1 MRSQGNESRNWPGR
15 CWVFLAMLGLATHAS
30 VVAADDAAAAAP
42 AVVATGDGPLETTIE
57 VQKLLIRDGSED
69 GAVREFVDA
78 QRLNAGEQL
87 YYTIRVTNPGQKPVD
102 DVTVT
107 KRLPYGVDYVP
118 GSAVGPGCRTELSL
132 DGGVTFERTA
142 RARSPTCAGSSSTH
156 SRPAP
161 RRCCDSARSSS
172 DMASEI
178 DELFGSDG
186 PLARALPGY
195 KMRDGQ
201 LAMAAHVSAAMA
213 GHDTLVVEAGT
224 GTGKTFAYLVP
235 ALVSGRRV
243 IISTGTRALQDQL
256 YHRDLPAVCGAL
268 GRPVRVA
275 LLKGRANYL
284 CRHRLDLAEQQAYS
298 RGLRREVATAIPKV
312 RAWSHTTRRGD
323 IAELSRFGEQD
334 LIWPWVT
341 STRENC
347 VGTECPRYE
356 ECFVLSAR
364 REAQAADIV
373 VVNHY
378 LLMADLVLK
387 EEGFGDLLPG
397 ADAIVIDEAHQLP
410 DVAAQLAGYS
420 VSTRQL
426 AAIAKDVAGELLL
439 AQQMGTS
446 VDAALTGFDAQVGAV
461 VSAAGG
467 MDARLE
473 HSQWP
478 ERMVEALGGLASRA
492 AELGE
497 ALVPLATDGQGAIA
511 RLRERLSE
519 SAERLESFT
528 REEAEGGVRWAETN
542 ARSVS
547 CHYAPVDVAT
557 QLSALMQAQAGAW
570 ILTSATLAV
579 GDDFS
584 HFKRRSGLSHAEC
597 IRFESPFDFA
607 GQALL
612 YLPKGLDDP
621 GSPGHTRG
629 VIAAALPVLDASGGR
644 AFLLFTSHRALREGA
659 WSCAAHGA
667 TRRRCRCSCRARVRA
682 TSCCG
687 CSARPAMRSCWA
699 PAVSGRV
706 WTSRARRCRSLS
718 STSCHSQRPT
728 IRCSRR
734 GSRRSARGVAT
745 RSSRNRSRRP

>member
-1 MRSQGNESRNWPGR
+1 M
-15 CWVFLAMLGLATHAS
+15 
-30 VVAADDAAAAAP
+30 
-42 AVVATGDGPLETTIE
+42 
-57 VQKLLIRDGSED
+57 
-69 GAVREFVDA
+69 
-78 QRLNAGEQL
+78 
-87 YYTIRVTNPGQKPVD
+87 
-102 DVTVT
+102 
-107 KRLPYGVDYVP
+107 
-118 GSAVGPGCRTELSL
+118 
-132 DGGVTFERTA
+132 
-142 RARSPTCAGSSSTH
+142 
-156 SRPAP
+156 
-161 RRCCDSARSSS
+161 SS
-172 DMASEI
+172 DLE
-178 DELFGSDG
+178 ELFGVNG

-195 KMRDGQ
+195 AMRAGQ
-201 LAMAAHVSAAMA
+201 LAMADHVSATMA

-235 ALVSGRRV
+235 ALTSGRRV

-284 CRHRLDLAEQQAYS
+284 CRHRLELAEQQAYS
-298 RGLRREVATAIPKV
+298 RGLRREVAMAIPKV
-312 RAWSHTTRRGD
+312 RAWSHTTRSGD
-323 IAELSRFGEQD
+323 IAELSRLGEQD
-334 LIWPWVT
+334 PVWPWVT

-347 VGTECPRYE
+347 VGTECPKYD
-356 ECFVLSAR
+356 ECFVLAAR

-410 DVAAQLAGYS
+410 DVAAQFLGYS

-439 AQQMGTS
+439 AQQMGTG
-446 VDAALTGFDAQVGAV
+446 VDAALTGFDAQVGSL

-478 ERMVEALGGLASRA
+478 ERMIEALAGLASRS
-492 AELGE
+492 AELGL
-497 ALVPLATDGQGAIA
+497 ALAPLASDGQGAIA
-511 RLRERLSE
+511 RLRERLE
-519 SAERLESFT
+519 ECAERLESFT
-528 REEAEGGVRWAETN
+528 REEADGGVRWAETN

-547 CHYAPVDVAT
+547 CHYAPVDVAS
-557 QLSALMQAQAGAW
+557 QLSALMQAQASAW

-584 HFKRRSGLSHAEC
+584 HFKRRSGLSHAQC
-597 IRFESPFDFA
+597 VRFESPFDFA

-612 YLPKGLDDP
+612 YLPKGLDDA
-621 GSPGHTRG
+621 GSPGHTRS
-629 VIAAALPVLDASGGR
+629 VIAAALPVLEASGGR

-659 WSCAAHGA
+659 EELRRAWGDTPPVPVFVQGDGSRDQLLRLFREAGNAVLLGTGSFWEGVDVRGTALSVVVIDKLPFAAPDDPLLKA
-667 TRRRCRCSCRARVRA
+667 RLQEIRARGGNPFFEEQVPQAVIALKQGAGRLIRDEADFGVVMICDTRLVTKGYGRA
-682 TSCCG
+682 FITSLPPMKRTRELEEVQQFLTERLG
-687 CSARPAMRSCWA
+687 T
-699 PAVSGRV
+699 AVHE
-706 WTSRARRCRSLS
+706 S
-718 STSCHSQRPT
+718 S
-728 IRCSRR
+728 
-734 GSRRSARGVAT
+734 
-745 RSSRNRSRRP
+745 